1 MKYIDIHSHLNL
13 SPLLEIQSE
22 VMERMKEKDVATIT
36 VGTGLQTSREAVR
49 LADENDFL
57 YATVGIHPNHPL
69 SSLDFS
75 ETSEKDW
82 NEELEELAKNPKV
95 VAIGETGLDYFRLPD
110 SPHSAEATRGK
121 QKEIFKKHIEL
132 AIKVGKPL
140 MIHSRPSKGSQDAYE
155 DVLEILEAYS
165 SRLAPNSLHAN
176 FHFFVGNVDT
186 AKKALEAGHTM
197 SFDGP
202 VTFSGDYDE
211 VIRFLPLESIMAETD
226 APYAP
231 PVPHRGK
238 VCEPWMVEEVY
249 RAIARIKGLE
259 EEQVRLA
266 LVENAKRFFDMKA

>member
-1 MKYIDIHSHLNL
+1 
-13 SPLLEIQSE
+13 
-22 VMERMKEKDVATIT
+22 
-36 VGTGLQTSREAVR
+36 
-49 LADENDFL
+49 
-57 YATVGIHPNHPL
+57 
-69 SSLDFS
+69 
-75 ETSEKDW
+75 
-82 NEELEELAKNPKV
+82 
-95 VAIGETGLDYFRLPD
+95 
-110 SPHSAEATRGK
+110 
-121 QKEIFKKHIEL
+121 
-132 AIKVGKPL
+132 
-140 MIHSRPSKGSQDAYE
+140 
-155 DVLEILEAYS
+155 
-165 SRLAPNSLHAN
+165 
-176 FHFFVGNVDT
+176 
-186 AKKALEAGHTM
+186 M

>member
-13 SPLLEIQSE
+13 SPLLETQSE
-22 VMERMKEKDVATIT
+22 VMEKMKEKGVSTIT
-36 VGTGLQTSREAVR
+36 VGTGLETSREAIR
-49 LADENDFL
+49 LAEENDFL
-57 YATVGIHPNHPL
+57 YATIGIHPNH
-69 SSLDFS
+69 
-75 ETSEKDW
+75 EEDW
-82 NEELEELAKNPKV
+82 NEELEELAKKPKV
-95 VAIGETGLDYFRLPD
+95 LAIGETGLDYFRNETEELKI
-110 SPHSAEATRGK
+110 K

-155 DVLEILEAYS
+155 EVLNILEGS
-165 SRLAPNSLHAN
+165 GVKAN

-186 AKKALEAGHTM
+186 AKRALESGHTM

-202 VTFSGDYDE
+202 ITFSGDYDD

-249 RAIARIKGLE
+249 RAIARIKVLDE
-259 EEQVRLA
+259 EIVRTT
-266 LVENAKRFFDMKA
+266 LVENAKRFFDIKG

>member
-13 SPLLEIQSE
+13 SPLLETQKE
-22 VMERMKEKDVATIT
+22 VMERMKEKGVATIT
-36 VGTGLQTSREAVR
+36 VGTGIETSREAVR

-57 YATVGIHPNHPL
+57 YATVGIHPNH
-69 SSLDFS
+69 
-75 ETSEKDW
+75 EEYW
-82 NEELEELAKNPKV
+82 NEELEELSKNEKV
-95 VAIGETGLDYFRLPD
+95 IAIGECGLDYFRNETEE
-110 SPHSAEATRGK
+110 SKIR

-132 AIKVGKPL
+132 ALKIGKPL

-155 DVLEILEAYS
+155 EVLNILEGS
-165 SRLAPNSLHAN
+165 GVKAN

-202 VTFSGDYDE
+202 ITFSGDYDE

-266 LVENAKRFFDMKA
+266 LVENAKRFFDIKA